1 MKIKSGDIVK
11 IVNGKDKGKTGKV
24 LQSFSQTHK
33 ASIEGINLLIKNL
46 KSRKQGEKGQR
57 IHFPAPI
64 NIANLMLICP
74 KCSKATRIGFKLL
87 ENKKKTRQCKKCKEV
102 ID

>member
-11 IVNGKDKGKTGKV
+11 ILTGKDKGKTGKV
-24 LQSFSQTHK
+24 LQLFSETRK
-33 ASIEGINLLIKNL
+33 ASIEGVNLLIKNL

-64 NIANLMLICP
+64 NIANLMLVCP
-74 KCSKATRIGFKLL
+74 KCSKTTRICFKFL
-87 ENKKKTRQCKKCKEV
+87 ENKKKARQCKKCKEV